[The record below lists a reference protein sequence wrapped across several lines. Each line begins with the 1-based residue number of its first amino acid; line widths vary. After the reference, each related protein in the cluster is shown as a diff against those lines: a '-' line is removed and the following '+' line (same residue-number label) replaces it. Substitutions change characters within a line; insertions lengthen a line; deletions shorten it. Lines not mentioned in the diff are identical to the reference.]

1 MPTDLTTSKTK
12 VQEFQA
18 RTIRYGIT
26 HGWKVANLSPGG
38 FILFARYGVV
48 YIVTFKGQWD
58 EATEDQDTWIH
69 HLGYSART
77 WTPDK
82 ERKIQE
88 KLR

>member
-1 MPTDLTTSKTK
+1 MPSDLATTDTK
-12 VQEFQA
+12 VQEFQD
-18 RTIRYGIT
+18 RVIRYAIRQ
-26 HGWKVANLSPGG
+26 GWKIAHLSPGG
-38 FILFARYGVV
+38 FTLFARYGAV

-58 EATEDQDTWIH
+58 EATDEQDTWIH